1 MADSTPRKPAGG
13 VAAVTVTPA
22 GNLLRAAVA
31 ADGRAEAI
39 FRDATQL
46 TALPL
51 AEQRSSYAERLD
63 TDAGPQRV
71 RHTLTLVVNREAFRK
86 AFTPA
91 LRRAAETEGL
101 IALVTMASGER
112 LLAGWSARFGTS
124 PTPAPGLLRH
134 GVGHQTPRRHAGRPD
149 AYERGHRPGR
159 RAQRTR
165 SMSRKQKFKPAVAVA
180 NRADDPYITSG
191 AGSVQSDKFWRWGD
205 DNLFPNALALMARR
219 SVTHRRIINDKADY
233 ISGKGF
239 SCDEGHEPLLA
250 AFIRRVNGDGESL
263 RQVLNKLA
271 FDKALF
277 GNAFLEIV
285 TDVEH
290 SFLAFHH
297 QDASRCRVARDSAH
311 ILLHHDWAAF
321 NAAEARTLPLYP
333 AFERQEDGTLR
344 AMIHYKDYE
353 PMFEH
358 YGVPPYIAGFNVS
371 AIAYKTDKW
380 NISRLD
386 NSFQLSGVMMLDS
399 TVDNESE
406 AERIVR
412 LAEQKFA
419 GNPGQV
425 MFVIRDGGESDNS
438 RFIPIASQ
446 NEGDWQALH
455 EQAVSDIVVAHS
467 WFRTLSGLDY
477 ASGFSAERIL
487 HEYEVAL
494 NTVILGE
501 QAELT
506 EPVREAITSI
516 LGIDASSLQVI
527 NRPPTRSK
535 PIYMKVWE
543 ARKADGLDYDPD
555 DERQQAFLSE
565 ITKYNIRSIE

>member
-1 MADSTPRKPAGG
+1 
-13 VAAVTVTPA
+13 
-22 GNLLRAAVA
+22 
-31 ADGRAEAI
+31 
-39 FRDATQL
+39 
-46 TALPL
+46 
-51 AEQRSSYAERLD
+51 
-63 TDAGPQRV
+63 
-71 RHTLTLVVNREAFRK
+71 
-86 AFTPA
+86 
-91 LRRAAETEGL
+91 
-101 IALVTMASGER
+101 
-112 LLAGWSARFGTS
+112 
-124 PTPAPGLLRH
+124 
-134 GVGHQTPRRHAGRPD
+134 
-149 AYERGHRPGR
+149 
-159 RAQRTR
+159 
-165 SMSRKQKFKPAVAVA
+165 MSKKHKIKPAVAVN
-180 NRADDPYITSG
+180 NRTADPYITLG
-191 AGSVQSDKFWRWGD
+191 AGRVESDAFWRWGD

-239 SCDEGHEPLLA
+239 TCDEAQQPRLA
-250 AFIRRVNGDGESL
+250 AFLRHVNGDGESL

-277 GNAFLEIV
+277 GNAFLEAV
-285 TDVEH
+285 TDAGH
-290 SFLAFHH
+290 TFLSLHH
-297 QDASRCRVARDSAH
+297 QDASRCRLARDSAH
-311 ILLHHDWAAF
+311 VLLHHDWTAF
-321 NAAEARTLPLYP
+321 KAAEARTLPLYP
-333 AFERQEDGTLR
+333 AFEEQSDGTLR
-344 AMIHYKDYE
+344 AVIHYKDYE
-353 PMFEH
+353 PTFEH

-399 TVDNESE
+399 TVDSEAE

-425 MFVIRDGGESDNS
+425 MFVIRDGGEQNDNS

-446 NEGDWQALH
+446 NEGDWQA
-455 EQAVSDIVVAHS
+455 
-467 WFRTLSGLDY
+467 
-477 ASGFSAERIL
+477 L

-506 EPVREAITSI
+506 EPIRQLLTSVS
-516 LGIDASSLQVI
+516 GFDTSSLQIV

-543 ARKADGLDYDPD
+543 ARKADGLEYDPD